1 MWRWI
6 VFTGAGRRVDV
17 IFVLKT
23 EIQQRQNN
31 SVPLNVT
38 SLFLKLARTSRR
50 TARPQKIHNGKNY
63 TSYHGGR
70 RFSCVAVIKPTAVSC
85 VNRVPFFISLFYFF
99 FFFYNLGEG
108 IARTL
113 SRWCE
118 NEHASK
124 TPANDHSTTE
134 GVARIIPFGRPSA
147 PALCALFYPHRR
159 RQRRR
164 RITRCRSSRKTR
176 RFVRKKK

>member
-1 MWRWI
+1 MYSIRRRVRIRCIGIRLHRVNRMWRWI

-99 FFFYNLGEG
+99 FFIISGRALHEPYLGG
-108 IARTL
+108 V
-113 SRWCE
+113 
-118 NEHASK
+118 K
-124 TPANDHSTTE
+124 TNT
-134 GVARIIPFGRPSA
+134 RLKRP
-147 PALCALFYPHRR
+147 RMTI
-159 RQRRR
+159 RRR
-164 RITRCRSSRKTR
+164 R
-176 RFVRKKK
+176 VWPG